1 MTLEEELPDNSLI
14 KVKRSFVVMFVYGLI
29 ITACAITLAHLI
41 NKYHPLTCF
50 QASLLEY
57 GGYICWA
64 ATLGMLG
71 GEIQTWSGRSKA
83 EILNQTLSKVFSLVG
98 IFLFVMSRE
107 LEYI

>member
-1 MTLEEELPDNSLI
+1 MTLEEELPDNSLH
-14 KVKRSFVVMFVYGLI
+14 KVKVSFIVMFIYGLAV
-29 ITACAITLAHLI
+29 TACAIFSAHFI
-41 NKYHPLTCF
+41 NKFHPLSPF
-50 QASLLEY
+50 GVSLLEY

-83 EILNQTLSKVFSLVG
+83 EILNQKLAKIFSLVG

-107 LEYI
+107 LVSF